1 MQVNH
6 ASTPIRGASAVKL
19 RDATSRSRAAQ
30 TMHFKQAVAFQFLIM
45 SKVEWL
51 GKHFGV
57 LIAIETGFA
66 GGIIAFVSDHPA
78 ENLPRS

>member
-30 TMHFKQAVAFQFLIM
+30 TMQIQQAMAFQFLIM
-45 SKVEWL
+45 SKVHWL
-51 GKHFGV
+51 GKQFRALNV
-57 LIAIETGFA
+57 IVTDFVSGF
-66 GGIIAFVSDHPA
+66 IAFRFSLSDK
-78 ENLPRS
+78 NLP